1 MSGRHITDRRAF
13 FRSQIES
20 PLFLP
25 TELMMTTADQANQ
38 EQKLLHAKLNMETS
52 QIAWSELL
60 RYFAGGL
67 VIVVSNDL
75 DLVDVAARFSI
86 DDKAKV
92 EQWLLGGK
100 LAKATDEQA
109 TAWLVADTLLWA
121 VVARPWVLVQENKLL

>member
-1 MSGRHITDRRAF
+1 
-13 FRSQIES
+13 
-20 PLFLP
+20 
-25 TELMMTTADQANQ
+25 MMTTEDQANQ

-86 DDKAKV
+86 DDKATV
-92 EQWLLGGK
+92 EQWLLGRK

-109 TAWLVADTLLWA
+109 TAWLEADTLLWA